1 MLVSKKNRLI
11 IVIVAV
17 ICHVV
22 ALILFLAFSVKIESR
37 YRWDTQVYVLL
48 VISLLLSVVYLFVKN
63 TIGIT
68 ALNTL
73 RFTLLIILGI
83 PLGRNLHVVEIILF
97 SSILVS
103 VGLSPQLLWNI
114 LFSILFITVFL
125 LFQAP
130 VSAAGTEI
138 EKSTNQHIVMFG
150 LLSSLISF
158 LSCYV
163 NEKTRSIIEQKTIIS
178 RLRRA
183 IDKISD
189 INIDIQDY
197 AFSAGRESRI
207 IERKEISREIHDSAG
222 YILTTLLLMLKT
234 GLLIVPE
241 KSRELKQMLTKAVA
255 QAEEGIVEIRSA
267 MHELRKK
274 RIAVEK
280 GINAINKMISVFSDA
295 TSVEVKTEYGN
306 VPNTL
311 GPEADL
317 FFYRFVQEGLLN
329 AFKHG
334 NADEIT
340 VYFWDTGSMINVV
353 LSDNGNSSKKV
364 EKGIGIL
371 GMEERV
377 EKLGGNISISAT
389 TDGFEIRA
397 SIPKKESLR

>member
-17 ICHVV
+17 ICHVIS
-22 ALILFLAFSVKIESR
+22 LILFLAFSVETESQ

-48 VISLLLSVVYLFVKN
+48 IISLLLSLTYLFVTKA
-63 TIGIT
+63 TGIT
-68 ALNTL
+68 ALNIF
-73 RFTLLIILGI
+73 RFTLLIILGL
-83 PLGRNLHVVEIILF
+83 PLGRNLHVVEIIIF
-97 SSILVS
+97 TSILVS
-103 VGLSPQLLWNI
+103 VGLSLQLLWNI
-114 LFSILFITVFL
+114 LFSILFIAVFL
-125 LFQAP
+125 LFQVP
-130 VSAAGTEI
+130 VSAVGADI
-138 EKSTNQHIVMFG
+138 EKSTIQNIVMFG
-150 LLSSLISF
+150 LLSSLVSF
-158 LSCYV
+158 LSCYA
-163 NEKTRSIIEQKTIIS
+163 NEKMRSIMEQKTIIS

-183 IDKISD
+183 IDKISN

-197 AFSAGRESRI
+197 AVTAGRESRI

-222 YILTTLLLMLKT
+222 YILTTLLMMLKT

-241 KSRELKQMLTKAVA
+241 GSGELKQLLAKAVK
-255 QAEEGIVEIRSA
+255 QAEEGIVEIRRA
-267 MHELRKK
+267 VHELRKK
-274 RIAVEK
+274 RIAMEK
-280 GINAINKMISVFSDA
+280 GINAINKLISVFSDA
-295 TSVEVKTEYGN
+295 TCVEVKTEYGN

-311 GPEADL
+311 GPETDL
-317 FFYRFVQEGLLN
+317 FVYRFVQEGLLN

-334 NADEIT
+334 NADAIT

-371 GMEERV
+371 GMEERAA
-377 EKLGGNISISAT
+377 KLGGHITISAR